1 MASPEA
7 RIGLGL
13 ATAAV
18 VVAIYSKQMPSTAD
32 IRVGKPGE
40 ENLEAV
46 RKQTAWMAAGTVA
59 GISLLAKDPT
69 IFILGGL
76 MVVAHDVLA
85 RVNNFTNPVTGGV
98 IDNPFSANTSVEPV
112 ADYSQ
117 GLYEVSVP

>member
-18 VVAIYSKQMPSTAD
+18 VVGIYSKQMPSSAD

-40 ENLEAV
+40 ENLESV
-46 RKQTAWMAAGTVA
+46 RKQTAWIAAGTVA

-69 IFILGGL
+69 IFI

-98 IDNPFSANTSVEPV
+98 IENPFSAETTAEPV
-112 ADYSQ
+112 AEMNYSES
-117 GLYEVSVP
+117 LYAVP